1 VLSIVNPPDNQGSVS
16 RYASAFKA
24 TTPFLFDCGQ
34 MTASFLQITPKN
46 PTVHLPHVI
55 VVDKNGIIRR
65 DLAEAAANL
74 QSITGAIEPLLK

>member
-1 VLSIVNPPDNQGSVS
+1 
-16 RYASAFKA
+16 
-24 TTPFLFDCGQ
+24 